1 MPGKLLFRLEC
12 KNYPVP
18 EYKPDIWFDRGRVV
32 LDMDNNPIKMWA
44 NIPLTL
50 ASNADPWL
58 LENIRR
64 EDRRITQKDL
74 RARMPLRI
82 LDKKGKSKPLGT
94 LSALG
99 MQMTRFRMS
108 AGCPAWTERE
118 GSDTIRDYVKGLLSD
133 EGLAANSTEELT
145 GLSAWQ
151 QAECRKPN
159 KGLYPER
166 AGDRALSTNERKRR
180 DEAES
185 NRLQALRPQQE
196 IEEQCKVKVVQP
208 AKRKR
213 DSRAPTAVP
222 TTVSASSLSPLG
234 NPNSVV
240 QAIGQKRSH
249 ADIAD
254 PEAEEAVP
262 LPKRRNL
269 GAIPKL
275 TNLPLENHVSR
286 VSQRRSTSTPSTGRC
301 RSVDSNQIRVPLD
314 QGGELEGEE
323 QKHKSSTPASQVGST
338 AIALLQSGIPNSF
351 SLSRPATQRKRSRAN
366 FTDSDTEQGLPSPK
380 RRNIQG
386 NVGLGER
393 PVQSLPTRY
402 SGRLVPHLPRL
413 IRASPRIRE
422 ENEAWESSQ
431 QGSVDAG
438 EPQSLD
444 LESEEI
450 IRQEFRNI
458 GQEIPGIELEVPEMA
473 NGEKDYRYVIPKTRR
488 EIQMIAEALLLTR
501 LEFHRKIGCE
511 APETPEGECYA
522 IQHQIIQNATWGFW
536 QLEGEPPVL
545 WGLDSWTGGFGN
557 WHRQNVLD
565 PSSDTLFAIS
575 SSNIRS

>member
-32 LDMDNNPIKMWA
+32 LDIDNNPIKMWA

-74 RARMPLRI
+74 RSRMPLRI

-108 AGCPAWTERE
+108 AACPAWTERE

-133 EGLAANSTEELT
+133 EGLVANSTEELT

-196 IEEQCKVKVVQP
+196 IEEQSKVKVVQP
-208 AKRKR
+208 AKRTR

-240 QAIGQKRSH
+240 QTIGQKRSH

-262 LPKRRNL
+262 PLKRRNL

-286 VSQRRSTSTPSTGRC
+286 VSQRRSTSTPSTGR
-301 RSVDSNQIRVPLD
+301 RRRVDSNQICVPLD
-314 QGGELEGEE
+314 QVGELEGEE

-351 SLSRPATQRKRSRAN
+351 SPSRPANQRKRSRAN

-393 PVQSLPTRY
+393 PMQSLPTRS
-402 SGRLVPHLPRL
+402 SGRSVPHPPRF
-413 IRASPRIRE
+413 IRALPCIRE
-422 ENEAWESSQ
+422 ENKAWESSQ
-431 QGSVDAG
+431 QDSVDAG

-450 IRQEFRNI
+450 TMQELRKI
-458 GQEIPGIELEVPEMA
+458 GQEIPEMA
-473 NGEKDYRYVIPKTRR
+473 NGEKDYRYVSPKIRR
-488 EIQMIAEALLLTR
+488 EIQMVAEALLLTR

-522 IQHQIIQNATWGFW
+522 IQHQIIQNVTWGFW

-557 WHRQNVLD
+557 WHRQNVVMGW
-565 PSSDTLFAIS
+565 S
-575 SSNIRS
+575 